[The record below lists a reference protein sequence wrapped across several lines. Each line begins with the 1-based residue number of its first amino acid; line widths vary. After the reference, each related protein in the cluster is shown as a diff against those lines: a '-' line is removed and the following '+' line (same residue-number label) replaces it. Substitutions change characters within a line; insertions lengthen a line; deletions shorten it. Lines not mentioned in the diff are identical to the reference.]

1 MLQLEKITGGSVY
14 LGEYVVIQEKD
25 SSSWYYIE
33 FNSTSGRKCGYVNQS
48 FITPYSSTSGIGA
61 VTLS

>member
-1 MLQLEKITGGSVY
+1 M
-14 LGEYVVIQEKD
+14 VIQEKD

-33 FNSTSGRKCGYVNQS
+33 FNSTSGRKRGYVNQS

-61 VTLS
+61 LKTVQKDNFLKSFK